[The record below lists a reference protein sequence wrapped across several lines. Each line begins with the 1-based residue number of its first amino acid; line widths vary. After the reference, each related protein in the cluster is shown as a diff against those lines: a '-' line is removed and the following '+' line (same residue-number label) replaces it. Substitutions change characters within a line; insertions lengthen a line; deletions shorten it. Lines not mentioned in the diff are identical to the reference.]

1 MSRTS
6 PPPTSLRRPSSTF
19 RTSVLGNHIAA
30 PPPPPEPT
38 EADMEPRRQ
47 ERRSSRHSIRIETG
61 STNLQSNARLQT
73 EDKTRPIS
81 VASSEFD
88 PYYFSA
94 HSPNQSRRAS
104 IAPDEIPPETVQE
117 HQSTVKARN
126 RLSVNRTSLLIPDT
140 PARDPGAID
149 RRGLVGVGELA
160 TPRWTVTRDARA
172 VSHGHHEHR
181 QEDLLSPHTPAE
193 EPNSPWTIEAVD
205 ASDSDGRLLSTKFPR
220 SGLATSSRTSLA
232 SSVSTSHRQD
242 TSQPLPPASEYK
254 YVKPK
259 MSMTEESGGEEILYK
274 PPPRKPTTRPSV
286 SSISSK
292 RLSGVYAHYRDGAGS
307 SVDIVPSPIDVSAQS
322 SPSVGS
328 ALLPP
333 PSAYGQQTFPKA
345 RKRTSDEFAMDQ
357 TGALISKTTG
367 TTTANPGATE
377 REKDREDKISRRRS
391 LGVGVP
397 TKSDRTP
404 GKDRRRGESIALSM
418 VSTKSPPA
426 NATPRVTSDKH
437 TRQTSASSTSSFH
450 EITHPRRPDFSHL
463 PPSPSTSS
471 IQHFMRHGT
480 APPPPSTPPLPSHQ
494 SSPAV
499 AHSLLR
505 GTQEGWA
512 ALEDSSTAEAL
523 RKLDG
528 LSGKSVRARSSVGSS
543 SRPNTPG
550 NKTGRLSHAG
560 SKEQLGSMVA
570 QEADPPPP
578 PEQVLAASTGVTRKP
593 SSRDGPSGARV
604 SMNPPTPKRSSA
616 SSTTFTGTPT
626 TGSRDSASLSAAT
639 SATSMSLSSRKLRRN
654 SGGSD
659 ASSGAAAAEAAR
671 LAEEESSGADIPPV
685 PPLPKDLHMYRTPP
699 MGGIAFPTSSS
710 MAGTETDDGGVST
723 DDPDRTVVFPSM
735 TVTSPTSPPV
745 PMRQPSKKWSFS
757 NALNLRLP
765 GSAGS
770 PKELGLNITPGTPGK
785 EKEQW
790 TSKGEQH
797 YSTTPQKD
805 AYSQQSIAQRT
816 PRSQGSVSF
825 SAGHGDMGGISASP
839 SDSSPLTGGGG
850 SLENWTAVEHEY
862 SPGANDFSPSAPAS
876 AMGEYNSFSRA
887 MEGAHAY
894 PKTPD
899 AHAHMFPRTPETA
912 RTQPYPRTPQ
922 GSHLSAV
929 PEGSAHHKSRTTEG
943 HTPEAQSMS
952 SSGTLDTAAQAVSS
966 PSSKVPRR
974 LTPSSIPFFRR
985 SSSQSIQ
992 QSAQPISIPHR
1003 HQQQRDREGSRS
1015 PSYPVPPSLTHQ
1027 PSSHSV
1033 SSMASESG
1041 FSQSGYSGISGPPSA
1056 SKKTSVLNLG
1066 SLLKGSSSRKSM
1078 GGSGDKSDTNKSG
1091 EEKERKKKEDKER
1104 SESRISA
1111 LMGRKRGKTI
1121 SSADS
1126 KRGSKP
1132 VALPPMQM
1140 SNLPASTVQRVANL
1154 KSSSSPSSVT
1164 RPTLASSNRSAASP
1178 ASNMSKASDASL
1190 RSSRQHLPT
1199 IAGSPSVG
1207 TSQHSKEREGV
1218 SAMSNVTVKDTP
1230 TKIPRMS
1237 IHRTPVR
1244 ASPIKP
1250 GLKSS
1255 STLPVG
1261 SRRTSLNITGIN
1273 SSQQSTHTQSRDTS
1287 PSGQS
1292 SNTNEF
1298 GMVSAN
1304 ETPKPHFAGASQ
1316 SVSHRSSVRA
1326 SPQSV
1331 TRVPR
1336 QSLVNLPITTG
1347 NSSSSSSAATPSA
1360 KKSAH
1365 PVSLSSLRKFSNNST
1380 SVSAGPTSNGS
1391 AKDSH
1396 HSRLSILSPTKLKF
1410 LSPKVNLP
1418 VARVA
1423 ETSSRAIVPGTPS
1436 SSRQS
1441 LSTPSPVPQELD
1453 EEEMAGDE
1461 EMAAYIKRL
1470 HARKLAAGAKREEL
1484 DEMLKFPEPIPP
1496 KAGLAPAEL
1505 LASSQNEHLCPYE
1518 RKEVLDFERAYYVGQ
1533 GSKKNMATLDHS
1545 TNNFGY
1551 DDERGDYLVIKHD
1564 HLAYR
1569 YEIIDTLGKGSFGQ
1583 VLQCRDH
1590 CTGLSVG
1597 IKIIRNKKRFHHQ
1610 ALVEIKILESLKKW
1624 DPEEKSHVLKMNE
1637 YFTFRNHLCIVTELL
1652 SINLYELIKA
1662 NGFAGFTTA
1671 LIRRFTS
1678 QMLASLVLM
1687 RQHRIVHCDLKPE
1700 NVLLLHPAKSA
1711 LKVIDFG
1718 SSCFE
1723 HEKVYTY
1730 IQSRF
1735 YRSPEVILGMN
1746 YHMAIDM
1753 WSLGCILAELYT
1765 GFPIFPGENEQEQL
1779 ACIMEVLGVPDKD
1792 LVNRSSRK
1800 RLFFESNGQPRPV
1813 VNSKGRRRRP
1823 GSKTLAQVLRCDDE
1837 LFVDFIAK
1845 CLIWDPERRLKPQPA
1860 LRHPFITAG
1869 RRPKITSPAPAVSS
1883 RHLFTPSS
1891 SMSAGSSSRSKPHA
1905 TPQKS
1910 QIGAPTPLSSRIA
1923 RAPTNSSNTSVPQTP
1938 ISASHTTQGTPAH
1951 RYRVPAASSAYSSR
1965 TLAPTSSNGYAQ

>member
-1 MSRTS
+1 M
-6 PPPTSLRRPSSTF
+6 
-19 RTSVLGNHIAA
+19 
-30 PPPPPEPT
+30 
-38 EADMEPRRQ
+38 
-47 ERRSSRHSIRIETG
+47 
-61 STNLQSNARLQT
+61 
-73 EDKTRPIS
+73 
-81 VASSEFD
+81 
-88 PYYFSA
+88 
-94 HSPNQSRRAS
+94 
-104 IAPDEIPPETVQE
+104 
-117 HQSTVKARN
+117 
-126 RLSVNRTSLLIPDT
+126 
-140 PARDPGAID
+140 
-149 RRGLVGVGELA
+149 
-160 TPRWTVTRDARA
+160 
-172 VSHGHHEHR
+172 
-181 QEDLLSPHTPAE
+181 
-193 EPNSPWTIEAVD
+193 TI
-205 ASDSDGRLLSTKFPR
+205 
-220 SGLATSSRTSLA
+220 
-232 SSVSTSHRQD
+232 
-242 TSQPLPPASEYK
+242 
-254 YVKPK
+254 
-259 MSMTEESGGEEILYK
+259 
-274 PPPRKPTTRPSV
+274 
-286 SSISSK
+286 
-292 RLSGVYAHYRDGAGS
+292 
-307 SVDIVPSPIDVSAQS
+307 
-322 SPSVGS
+322 
-328 ALLPP
+328 
-333 PSAYGQQTFPKA
+333 
-345 RKRTSDEFAMDQ
+345 
-357 TGALISKTTG
+357 
-367 TTTANPGATE
+367 
-377 REKDREDKISRRRS
+377 
-391 LGVGVP
+391 
-397 TKSDRTP
+397 
-404 GKDRRRGESIALSM
+404 
-418 VSTKSPPA
+418 
-426 NATPRVTSDKH
+426 
-437 TRQTSASSTSSFH
+437 
-450 EITHPRRPDFSHL
+450 
-463 PPSPSTSS
+463 
-471 IQHFMRHGT
+471 
-480 APPPPSTPPLPSHQ
+480 
-494 SSPAV
+494 
-499 AHSLLR
+499 
-505 GTQEGWA
+505 
-512 ALEDSSTAEAL
+512 
-523 RKLDG
+523 
-528 LSGKSVRARSSVGSS
+528 
-543 SRPNTPG
+543 
-550 NKTGRLSHAG
+550 
-560 SKEQLGSMVA
+560 
-570 QEADPPPP
+570 
-578 PEQVLAASTGVTRKP
+578 
-593 SSRDGPSGARV
+593 
-604 SMNPPTPKRSSA
+604 
-616 SSTTFTGTPT
+616 
-626 TGSRDSASLSAAT
+626 
-639 SATSMSLSSRKLRRN
+639 
-654 SGGSD
+654 
-659 ASSGAAAAEAAR
+659 
-671 LAEEESSGADIPPV
+671 
-685 PPLPKDLHMYRTPP
+685 
-699 MGGIAFPTSSS
+699 
-710 MAGTETDDGGVST
+710 
-723 DDPDRTVVFPSM
+723 
-735 TVTSPTSPPV
+735 TSPTSPPV
-745 PMRQPSKKWSFS
+745 AQRQPSKKWSFS

-770 PKELGLNITPGTPGK
+770 PKELGLHIGPGTPGK

-797 YSTTPQKD
+797 QPTSQKD
-805 AYSQQSIAQRT
+805 AYSQHSISQRT

-825 SAGHGDMGGISASP
+825 SAGHGEIDASESP

-862 SPGANDFSPSAPAS
+862 SPGAHDFSPSAPAS
-876 AMGEYNSFSRA
+876 AMGEYHSFSRV
-887 MEGAHAY
+887 MESAHNY

-899 AHAHMFPRTPETA
+899 ANTQAFPRTPETA
-912 RTQPYPRTPQ
+912 RTQAYPRTPQ

-929 PEGSAHHKSRTTEG
+929 PEGSVRHGPRTPDG
-943 HTPEAQSMS
+943 HASEAQSMS
-952 SSGTLDTAAQAVSS
+952 SSSTLDTAAQVVSS
-966 PSSKVPRR
+966 PSPKVPRR

-985 SSSQSIQ
+985 SSSHSIHQ
-992 QSAQPISIPHR
+992 GTQPITISHR
-1003 HQQQRDREGSRS
+1003 HQQRDREGSVS
-1015 PSYPVPPSLTHQ
+1015 PTFPMPQSLTHQ
-1027 PSSHSV
+1027 ASSHSV

-1041 FSQSGYSGISGPPSA
+1041 FSQSGYSGVSGPPSA

-1078 GGSGDKSDTNKSG
+1078 GGSGDKSDANKSG
-1091 EEKERKKKEDKER
+1091 EEKERKKKDDKER

-1121 SSADS
+1121 SSADA

-1132 VALPPMQM
+1132 VNLPPMQM

-1164 RPTLASSNRSAASP
+1164 RATLSSSNRSAASP

-1190 RSSRQHLPT
+1190 RSTRQHLPT

-1207 TSQHSKEREGV
+1207 TGGQHSKEREGV

-1237 IHRTPVR
+1237 THRTPVH

-1250 GLKSS
+1250 GLNPFSIP
-1255 STLPVG
+1255 LVG
-1261 SRRTSLNITGIN
+1261 SRRTSLNVTGLGTA
-1273 SSQQSTHTQSRDTS
+1273 QQSAQTPSRDTS

-1298 GMVSAN
+1298 GMVSSN

-1316 SVSHRSSVRA
+1316 SVNHRSSVRA

-1331 TRVPR
+1331 SRVPR

-1360 KKSAH
+1360 KKSSH

-1380 SVSAGPTSNGS
+1380 SVSAGSTSNGG
-1391 AKDSH
+1391 AKESH

-1418 VARVA
+1418 VTRVTD
-1423 ETSSRAIVPGTPS
+1423 TSSRSIVPGTPS

-1441 LSTPSPVPQELD
+1441 LSTPSPVPQEVDD
-1453 EEEMAGDE
+1453 EEVAGDE
-1461 EMAAYIKRL
+1461 EMMAYIKRL

-1484 DEMLKFPEPIPP
+1484 EDMLKFPEPIPP
-1496 KAGLAPAEL
+1496 KAGLSPAGKYIKACANLSGTSLCPVDL
-1505 LASSQNEHLCPYE
+1505 LASSQNDYLCQYE
-1518 RKEVLDFERAYYVGQ
+1518 RKEVMDFERAYYVGQ

-1545 TNNFGY
+1545 TNNYGY

-1671 LIRRFTS
+1671 LIRRFTT

-1837 LFVDFIAK
+1837 LFIDFIAK

-1869 RRPKITSPAPAVSS
+1869 RRPKITSPAPAISS
-1883 RHLFTPSS
+1883 RHIFTPSS
-1891 SMSAGSSSRSKPHA
+1891 STSTVTSSRSKPHA

-1923 RAPTNSSNTSVPQTP
+1923 RVPASSTNASVPQTP
-1938 ISASHTTQGTPAH
+1938 TSASHTTNQGTTPSH
-1951 RYRVPAASSAYSSR
+1951 RYRVPASSSYSSR